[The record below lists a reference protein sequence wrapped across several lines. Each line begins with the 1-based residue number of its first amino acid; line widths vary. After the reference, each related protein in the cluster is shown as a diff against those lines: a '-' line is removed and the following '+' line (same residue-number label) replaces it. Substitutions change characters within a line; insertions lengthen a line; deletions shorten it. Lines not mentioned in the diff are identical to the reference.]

1 MTLAADP
8 LDRSID
14 VMIDQGASIAT
25 QLCEVLAARAALVNA
40 GEDPDVLLAG
50 VTGELEVAR
59 QAVFVSTRVERD
71 RTALSKTTAALI
83 AQAGRWFGQLDNA
96 LRNGTASG
104 DPAVSLAVAE
114 VRAGMKGGR
123 RNFAPIVADLAK
135 TERAF
140 AAHLEVLRA
149 VPTFPRVLE
158 DGATL
163 TATVNA
169 HDEAR
174 RRVAREGK
182 AASQAAGVARLAL
195 LKKLRE
201 VRRLWTCAVDL
212 SETEVPALDLRISLM
227 AAGRVRR
234 RGGGGSVDEGG
245 FADGGEVP
253 TGGASGGDLPAGT
266 AGIGEVGEAVDP
278 GEVVEAEVADPAE
291 DAHGCAEPT
300 VVVTARVVVGG

>member
-50 VTGELEVAR
+50 VTQELEVAR
-59 QAVFVSTRVERD
+59 QAVFVSTRVARD

-158 DGATL
+158 EGAAL

-169 HDEAR
+169 HDEAL

-234 RGGGGSVDEGG
+234 RAGSVAVVDEFGL
-245 FADGGEVP
+245 ADGAERP
-253 TGGASGGDLPAGT
+253 SGGASGGDEPAGT
-266 AGIGEVGEAVDP
+266 AIGEVVEAVDP
-278 GEVVEAEVADPAE
+278 GEVVEAEVAEPAE